1 MAFGRKKR
9 GAAKAPRDEQE
20 RAAGRAQRRARES
33 IAAAAEKELS
43 TDPADATGDG
53 PWDAEQAPQDDL
65 ARVDLGSLHV
75 PTLDGVELR
84 LEAAPT
90 GEVVAVVLVD
100 GPSAAQV
107 GVFAAP
113 KSEGIWRDVRAE
125 IVEQLKLEG
134 GEGRQTD
141 GTFGTEILASV
152 AGPEG
157 PSQVRFV
164 GIDGPRWFLRA
175 LVTGPAATEQVAA
188 ALLERAVRSI
198 VVHRGG
204 EAMPVRDPLPLQL
217 PEEAMQAAAEGQAAE
232 DGQVDG
238 VGQAD
243 GGGQADEQGRLA
255 PGMPERGPET
265 TETR

>member
-1 MAFGRKKR
+1 MAFGRRKR
-9 GAAKAPRDEQE
+9 AAAKAPRDEDD

-33 IAAAAEKELS
+33 AAAAAEKELS

-53 PWDAEQAPQDDL
+53 PWDAEDAPEDDL

-100 GPSAAQV
+100 GPNAAQV

-125 IVEQLKLEG
+125 IVEQLTLEG
-134 GEGRQTD
+134 GEGRLTE

-157 PSQVRFV
+157 PSLVRFIGV
-164 GIDGPRWFLRA
+164 DGTRWFLRA
-175 LVTGPAATEQVAA
+175 LITGPAATDEVAA
-188 ALLERAVRSI
+188 ELLELAIRSI

-217 PEEAMQAAAEGQAAE
+217 PEEAMQAAAEGEQELAPVE
-232 DGQVDG
+232 DGQQPG
-238 VGQAD
+238 
-243 GGGQADEQGRLA
+243 EQGRPA
-255 PGMPERGPET
+255 PGLPERGPEI